1 MSVLCLFASI
11 IGEKHLFLFYH
22 SAQAKGNLVVMLES
36 LFTKKCL
43 GKSSWLMNLHGTN
56 FQGFSNV
63 TCL

>member
-43 GKSSWLMNLHGTN
+43 GKSSWLMNLRGTN
-56 FQGFSNV
+56 F
-63 TCL
+63 